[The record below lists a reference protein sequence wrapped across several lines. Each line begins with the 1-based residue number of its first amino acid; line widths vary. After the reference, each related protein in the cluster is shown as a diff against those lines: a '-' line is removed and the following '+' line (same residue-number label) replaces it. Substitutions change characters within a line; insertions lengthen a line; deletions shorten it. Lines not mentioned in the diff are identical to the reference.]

1 MTLTA
6 IGETMPAAVKALADR
21 AAIKPNVLKMHDAID
36 RWIKEANTRGEQ
48 AGIDYLARCSATI
61 ERNRQNLAD
70 WATDRAPLMKGLDG
84 VTIDDI
90 DAADERI
97 TRAARRLAKET
108 V

>member
-21 AAIKPNVLKMHDAID
+21 AAIHPNVQKMHDAID
-36 RWIKEANTRGEQ
+36 RWIGEANRRGGE

-70 WATDRAPLMKGLDG
+70 WATDRAELRKGMEGVSVWDLD
-84 VTIDDI
+84 VAHSRLD
-90 DAADERI
+90 
-97 TRAARRLAKET
+97 RAAARLGGRL
-108 V
+108 